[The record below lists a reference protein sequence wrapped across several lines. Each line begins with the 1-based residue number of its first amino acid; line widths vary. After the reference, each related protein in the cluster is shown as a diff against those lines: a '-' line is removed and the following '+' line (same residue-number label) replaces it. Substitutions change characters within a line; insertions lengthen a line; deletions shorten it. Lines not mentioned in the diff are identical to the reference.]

1 MAQRYPTIKPWLE
14 YHRLS
19 DNEFEVEN
27 EIAPGEIDED
37 PLRLPGYFVAFMQ
50 KLDGKT
56 NPYKINPSIDKRT
69 VRAYLRFLSKK
80 GYLRDGIRN
89 RDVGRL
95 AFSVVKFDGK
105 PKYSKTAVLL
115 NSFLTLSWIPVL
127 VCGTVLGVKA
137 WNNYDVF
144 DDTYMIGLLFG
155 LLIELSLHE
164 AGHAIAA
171 KAYQAPVYEI
181 GIRISLIP
189 AAYTLMKET
198 AVKNRLK
205 RTHIYAAGV
214 ETNFLLAGLFFAA
227 AYFIP
232 GSGIRTFFFYAG
244 LENILLGVANFYFF
258 LPLDGFKMITTLLGA
273 DDMVWSMFIAFIMP
287 SIWKEQLE
295 KGPSGLARMLSV
307 SFLQLTQSIA
317 LIWIIYNV
325 AVIFT

>member
-1 MAQRYPTIKPWLE
+1 MAQRYPMVKPWLE
-14 YHRLS
+14 YHRVS
-19 DNEFEVEN
+19 DGEYEIEN
-27 EIAPGEIDED
+27 EIVPGEIDEE
-37 PLRLPGYFVAFMQ
+37 PLRLPDYFVDFMQ
-50 KLDGKT
+50 KLDGRT
-56 NPYKINPSIDKRT
+56 NPYKIDPSIDKRT

-80 GYLRDGIRN
+80 GYLRDRVRN

-95 AFSVVKFDGK
+95 AFSVVKFDGE
-105 PKYSKTAVLL
+105 PKQSKTAVLL
-115 NSFLTLSWIPVL
+115 NSFLALSWIPIL
-127 VCGTVLGVKA
+127 VCGIVLGVKA
-137 WNNYDVF
+137 WNNYNVF
-144 DDTYMIGLLFG
+144 GDTYMIGLLFG
-155 LLIELSLHE
+155 LLIGLSLHE

-171 KAYQAPVYEI
+171 KAYGAPVYEI

-205 RTHIYAAGV
+205 RTHVYAAGV

-232 GSGIRTFFFYAG
+232 GYGIRTFFFYAG
-244 LENILLGVANFYFF
+244 LENILLGVSNFCFF

-273 DDMVWSMFIAFIMP
+273 DDMVWSMLIALIMP
-287 SIWKEQLE
+287 SAWKEQLR

-317 LIWIIYNV
+317 LIWIIYNL

>member
-1 MAQRYPTIKPWLE
+1 MAQRYPMVKPWLE
-14 YHRLS
+14 YHRVS
-19 DNEFEVEN
+19 DGEYEIEN
-27 EIAPGEIDED
+27 EIVPGEIDEE
-37 PLRLPGYFVAFMQ
+37 PLRLPDYFVDFMQ
-50 KLDGKT
+50 KLDGNT
-56 NPYKINPSIDKRT
+56 NPYKIDPSIDKRT

-80 GYLRDGIRN
+80 GCLRDGFRN

-95 AFSVVKFDGK
+95 AFSVVRFDGK
-105 PKYSKTAVLL
+105 PKYSKTAVFL
-115 NSFLTLSWIPVL
+115 NLFLSLSWIPIL
-127 VCGTVLGVKA
+127 VCGIVLGVKV

-144 DDTYMIGLLFG
+144 GDAYMIGLLFG
-155 LLIELSLHE
+155 LLIGLSLHE

-171 KAYQAPVYEI
+171 KAYQALVYEI

-232 GSGIRTFFFYAG
+232 GYGIRTFFFYAG
-244 LENILLGVANFYFF
+244 LENILLGVANFCFF

-273 DDMVWSMFIAFIMP
+273 DDMVWSMLIALIMP
-287 SIWKEQLE
+287 STWKEQLG

>member
-1 MAQRYPTIKPWLE
+1 MQRYPMIKPWIE
-14 YHRLS
+14 YHRVS
-19 DNEFEVEN
+19 DDEYEIEN
-27 EIAPGEIDED
+27 EIVPGETDED
-37 PLRLPGYFVAFMQ
+37 PLRLPGYFVDFMQ

-56 NPYKINPSIDKRT
+56 NPYKIDPSIDKRT
-69 VRAYLRFLSKK
+69 VRAYLWFLSKK

-95 AFSVVKFDGK
+95 AFSVIKLDGK

-115 NSFLTLSWIPVL
+115 NMFLSLSWIPILICGIVL
-127 VCGTVLGVKA
+127 VAKA

-144 DDTYMIGLLFG
+144 GDTYMIGLLFG
-155 LLIELSLHE
+155 LLIGLSLHE

-171 KAYQAPVYEI
+171 EAYQAPVYEV

-227 AYFIP
+227 EYFIP
-232 GSGIRTFFFYAG
+232 GCGIRTFFFFAG
-244 LENILLGVANFYFF
+244 FENILLGVANFCFF
-258 LPLDGFKMITTLLGA
+258 LPLDGFKIITTLLGA
-273 DDMVWSMFIAFIMP
+273 DDMVWSMLITLIMP
-287 SIWKEQLE
+287 STWKEQLG

-307 SFLQLTQSIA
+307 SFLQLTQSIG
-317 LIWIIYNV
+317 LIWILYNV

>member
-1 MAQRYPTIKPWLE
+1 MTQRYPMVKPWLE
-14 YHRLS
+14 YHRVS
-19 DNEFEVEN
+19 DGEYEIEN
-27 EIAPGEIDED
+27 EIVPGEIDEE
-37 PLRLPGYFVAFMQ
+37 PLRLPDYFVDFMQ
-50 KLDGKT
+50 KLDGNT
-56 NPYKINPSIDKRT
+56 NPYKIDPSIDKRT
-69 VRAYLRFLSKK
+69 IRAYLRFLSKK
-80 GYLRDGIRN
+80 GYLRDRVRN

-95 AFSVVKFDGK
+95 AFSVVKFDGE
-105 PKYSKTAVLL
+105 PKQSKTAVLL
-115 NSFLTLSWIPVL
+115 NSFLALSWIPIL
-127 VCGTVLGVKA
+127 VCGIVLGVKV

-144 DDTYMIGLLFG
+144 GDTYMIGLPFG
-155 LLIELSLHE
+155 LLIGLSLHE

-171 KAYQAPVYEI
+171 KAYGAPVYEI
-181 GIRISLIP
+181 GIRISFIP

-205 RTHIYAAGV
+205 RTHVYAAGV

-227 AYFIP
+227 AYFMP
-232 GSGIRTFFFYAG
+232 GYGIRTFFFYAG
-244 LENILLGVANFYFF
+244 LENILLGVSNFCFF

-273 DDMVWSMFIAFIMP
+273 DDMVWSMLIALIMP
-287 SIWKEQLE
+287 STWKEQLG

>member
-1 MAQRYPTIKPWLE
+1 MAQRYPMVKPWLE
-14 YHRLS
+14 YHRVS
-19 DNEFEVEN
+19 DGEYEIEN
-27 EIAPGEIDED
+27 EIVSGEIDEE
-37 PLRLPGYFVAFMQ
+37 PLRLPDYFVDFMQ
-50 KLDGKT
+50 KLDGNT
-56 NPYKINPSIDKRT
+56 NPYKIDPSIDKRT

-80 GYLRDGIRN
+80 GYLRDGFRN

-95 AFSVVKFDGK
+95 AFSVVRFDGK
-105 PKYSKTAVLL
+105 PKYSKTAVFL
-115 NSFLTLSWIPVL
+115 NLFLSLSWIPIL
-127 VCGTVLGVKA
+127 VCGIVLSVKV

-144 DDTYMIGLLFG
+144 GDAYMIGLLFG
-155 LLIELSLHE
+155 LLIGLSLHE

-232 GSGIRTFFFYAG
+232 GYGIRTFFFYAG
-244 LENILLGVANFYFF
+244 LENILLGVANFCFF

-273 DDMVWSMFIAFIMP
+273 DDMVWSMLIALIMP
-287 SIWKEQLE
+287 STWKEQLG

>member
-14 YHRLS
+14 YHRVS
-19 DNEFEVEN
+19 DNKYEIEN
-27 EIAPGEIDED
+27 EIVSGEIDKEH
-37 PLRLPGYFVAFMQ
+37 LRLPGYFVDFMQ

-69 VRAYLRFLSKK
+69 VRANLRFLSKK

-144 DDTYMIGLLFG
+144 DNTYLIGLLFG
-155 LLIELSLHE
+155 LLIGLSLHE

-171 KAYQAPVYEI
+171 KAYQTPVYEI

-214 ETNFLLAGLFFAA
+214 ESNFLLAGLFFAV

-232 GSGIRTFFFYAG
+232 GCGIRTFFFYAG
-244 LENILLGVANFYFF
+244 LENILLGAANLCFF
-258 LPLDGFKMITTLLGA
+258 LPLDGFKIITTLLGA
-273 DDMVWSMFIAFIMP
+273 DDMVWSMLIALIMP
-287 SIWKEQLE
+287 STWKEQLE

-325 AVIFT
+325 VVIFT

>member
-1 MAQRYPTIKPWLE
+1 M
-14 YHRLS
+14 
-19 DNEFEVEN
+19 
-27 EIAPGEIDED
+27 
-37 PLRLPGYFVAFMQ
+37 
-50 KLDGKT
+50 
-56 NPYKINPSIDKRT
+56 
-69 VRAYLRFLSKK
+69 
-80 GYLRDGIRN
+80 
-89 RDVGRL
+89 
-95 AFSVVKFDGK
+95 
-105 PKYSKTAVLL
+105 L
-115 NSFLTLSWIPVL
+115 NSFLALSWVPIL
-127 VCGTVLGVKA
+127 VCGSVLGVKA

-144 DDTYMIGLLFG
+144 GDTYMIGLLFG
-155 LLIELSLHE
+155 LLIGLSLHE

-171 KAYQAPVYEI
+171 KAYGAPVYEF

-189 AAYTLMKET
+189 TAYTLMKET

-232 GSGIRTFFFYAG
+232 GYGIRTFFFYAG
-244 LENILLGVANFYFF
+244 LENILLGVANFCFF

-273 DDMVWSMFIAFIMP
+273 DEMVWSMLIALIMP
-287 SIWKEQLE
+287 STWKEQLE

>member
-1 MAQRYPTIKPWLE
+1 MAQRYPMVKPWLE
-14 YHRLS
+14 YHRVS
-19 DNEFEVEN
+19 DGEYEIEN
-27 EIAPGEIDED
+27 EIVPGEIDEE
-37 PLRLPGYFVAFMQ
+37 PLRLPDYFVDFMQ
-50 KLDGKT
+50 KLDGRT
-56 NPYKINPSIDKRT
+56 NPYKIDSSIDKRT

-80 GYLRDGIRN
+80 GYLRDRIRN

-95 AFSVVKFDGK
+95 AFSVVKFDGE
-105 PKYSKTAVLL
+105 PKQSKTAVLL
-115 NSFLTLSWIPVL
+115 NAFLALSWIPIL
-127 VCGTVLGVKA
+127 VCGIVLGVKA

-144 DDTYMIGLLFG
+144 GDTYMIGSLFG
-155 LLIELSLHE
+155 LLLGLSLHE

-171 KAYQAPVYEI
+171 KAYGAPVYEI

-227 AYFIP
+227 AYFMP
-232 GSGIRTFFFYAG
+232 GYGIRTFFFYAG
-244 LENILLGVANFYFF
+244 LENILLGVANFCFF

-273 DDMVWSMFIAFIMP
+273 DDMVWSMLIALIMP
-287 SIWKEQLE
+287 STWKEQLE